1 MADREAKSEAGR
13 RQWNYPD
20 ASEHPDA
27 AVFIYEKWCKSCGI
41 CYSMCP
47 HDVFTSDKSG
57 LPIVSNPDAC
67 TACGLCEI
75 LCPDMAI
82 TVQKVRPVKSEGSG
96 KRGQ

>member
-1 MADREAKSEAGR
+1 MTDREAKSEADR
-13 RQWNYPD
+13 RQWHYPD
-20 ASEHPDA
+20 ASEHPDD

-41 CYSMCP
+41 CYSLCP
-47 HDVFTSDKSG
+47 HGVFTSDKSG
-57 LPIVSNPDAC
+57 LPIVSNADAC

-82 TVQKVRPVKSEGSG
+82 TVQRVRPVKSSDSG

>member
-1 MADREAKSEAGR
+1 
-13 RQWNYPD
+13 
-20 ASEHPDA
+20 
-27 AVFIYEKWCKSCGI
+27 
-41 CYSMCP
+41 MCP
-47 HDVFTSDKSG
+47 HGVFTSDKSG

-82 TVQKVRPVKSEGSG
+82 TVQKARPVKSEGSG